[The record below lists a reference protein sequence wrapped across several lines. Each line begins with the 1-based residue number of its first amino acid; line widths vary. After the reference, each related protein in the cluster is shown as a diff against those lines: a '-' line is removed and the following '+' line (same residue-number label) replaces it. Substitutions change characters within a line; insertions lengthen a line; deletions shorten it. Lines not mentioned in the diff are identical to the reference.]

1 MNLNEIRE
9 YQKVNALKV
18 NTNDIIDEMRTLGFM
33 KIKNIKDKAYSGLI
47 LYDYKEKVI
56 IKSYFKTYKPKI
68 SEYLPSILFLTQT
81 DIFLDLVENIKEKPD
96 CYIINSSGQVHPF
109 LYGAACDLGLRIN
122 TPVIGY
128 TKKLLFGVLKIYEET
143 SNIHGI
149 YSNDL
154 LIGYAIPKPNS
165 KKFYYISIGN
175 NISLPTALKIFL
187 ELDLSVINKL
197 NTKLSNYI
205 LNKTK

>member
-1 MNLNEIRE
+1 LNLNEIRH

-18 NTNDIIDEMRTLGFM
+18 NTNDILDEVRTLGFM

-109 LYGAACDLGLRIN
+109 LYGAACDFGLKIN

-128 TKKLLFGVLKIYEET
+128 TKKLLFGVLKAYEET

-149 YSNDL
+149 YFNDL

-175 NISLPTALKIFL
+175 NISLQTALKIFL

-197 NTKLSNYI
+197 KAKLNNYI

>member
-1 MNLNEIRE
+1 MNLNEIRH

-18 NTNDIIDEMRTLGFM
+18 NINDILDEVRTLGFM
-33 KIKNIKDKAYSGLI
+33 KIKNIKDIAYSGLI
-47 LYDYKEKVI
+47 IYDYRENLI
-56 IKSYFKTYKPKI
+56 IKSYFKSFKPKI

-81 DIFLDLVENIKEKPD
+81 DIFLDLIENIKEKPD

-109 LYGAACDLGLRIN
+109 LYGAACDFGLKIN

-128 TKKLLFGVLKIYEET
+128 TKKLLFGVLKAYEET

-175 NISLPTALKIFL
+175 NISLQTALKIFL

-205 LNKTK
+205 LNETK

>member
-1 MNLNEIRE
+1 MNLNEIRH

-18 NTNDIIDEMRTLGFM
+18 NTNDILDEVRTLGFM
-33 KIKNIKDKAYSGLI
+33 KIKNIKDKAYSGLV

-109 LYGAACDLGLRIN
+109 LYGAACDFGLKIN
-122 TPVIGY
+122 APVIGY
-128 TKKLLFGVLKIYEET
+128 TKKLLFGVLKAYEET

-149 YSNDL
+149 YFNDL

-175 NISLPTALKIFL
+175 NISLQTALKIFL
-187 ELDLSVINKL
+187 EIDLSVINKL
-197 NTKLSNYI
+197 KAKLNNYI

>member
-1 MNLNEIRE
+1 LNLNEIRE
-9 YQKVNALKV
+9 YQKVNALEV
-18 NTNDIIDEMRTLGFM
+18 NTNDIIDEIRTLGFM
-33 KIKNIKDKAYSGLI
+33 KIKNIKDKAYYGLI

-109 LYGAACDLGLRIN
+109 LYGAACDFGLKIN
-122 TPVIGY
+122 APVIGY
-128 TKKLLFGVLKIYEET
+128 TKKLLFGVLKAYEET

-149 YSNDL
+149 YSNDH

-175 NISLPTALKIFL
+175 NISLQTALKIFL

-197 NTKLSNYI
+197 KAKLNNYI

>member
-18 NTNDIIDEMRTLGFM
+18 NTNDILDEVCILGFI
-33 KIKNIKDKAYSGLI
+33 KIRNIKDKAYSGLI
-47 LYDYKEKVI
+47 LYDCREKMI

-109 LYGAACDLGLRIN
+109 LYGAACDFGLKIS

-128 TKKLLFGVLKIYEET
+128 TKKLLFGVLKAHEET
-143 SNIHGI
+143 SNFLGI
-149 YSNDL
+149 YSNDQI
-154 LIGYAIPKPNS
+154 IGYAIPKPNS
-165 KKFYYISIGN
+165 QKLLYISIGN

-187 ELDLSVINKL
+187 ELDLGLINKL

>member
-9 YQKVNALKV
+9 YQRVNALKV
-18 NTNDIIDEMRTLGFM
+18 NTNDILDEVRTLGFM
-33 KIKNIKDKAYSGLI
+33 KIKNIKDKAYSGLT

-81 DIFLDLVENIKEKPD
+81 DIFLDLVENIKEKTD

-109 LYGAACDLGLRIN
+109 LYGAACDFGLKIN

-128 TKKLLFGVLKIYEET
+128 TKKLLFGVLKAYEET
-143 SNIHGI
+143 SNFLGI
-149 YSNDL
+149 YSNDQI
-154 LIGYAIPKPNS
+154 IGYAIPKPNS
-165 KKFYYISIGN
+165 KKFLYISIGN
-175 NISLPTALKIFL
+175 NISLPTVLKIFL
-187 ELDLSVINKL
+187 ELDLVLINKL

-205 LNKTK
+205 QTKTK

>member
-1 MNLNEIRE
+1 LNLNEIRH

-18 NTNDIIDEMRTLGFM
+18 NINDILDEVRTLGFM
-33 KIKNIKDKAYSGLI
+33 KIKNIKDIAYSGLI
-47 LYDYKEKVI
+47 IYDYRENLI
-56 IKSYFKTYKPKI
+56 IKSYFKSFKPKI

-81 DIFLDLVENIKEKPD
+81 DIFLDLIENIKEKPD

-109 LYGAACDLGLRIN
+109 LYGAACDFGLKIN

-128 TKKLLFGVLKIYEET
+128 TKKLLFGVLKAYEET

-175 NISLPTALKIFL
+175 NISLQTALKIFL

-205 LNKTK
+205 LNETK

>member
-1 MNLNEIRE
+1 
-9 YQKVNALKV
+9 
-18 NTNDIIDEMRTLGFM
+18 M
-33 KIKNIKDKAYSGLI
+33 KIKIIKNKAFSGLVI
-47 LYDYKEKVI
+47 YDYRKNMI
-56 IKSYFKTYKPKI
+56 INSYFKMRKAKI

-81 DIFLDLVENIKEKPD
+81 DVYLDLTENFQETAD

-109 LYGAACDLGLRIN
+109 LYGAACDFGLKIK

-128 TKKLLFGVLKIYEET
+128 TKKLLFGILKVYEEK

-154 LIGYAIPKPNS
+154 LIGFAIPKPDS

-175 NISLPTALKIFL
+175 NISLQTALKIFL

-197 NTKLSNYI
+197 NTKLNNYI